1 MLYLEMGGDCGIAR
15 VMSDLIHPT
24 ALIESD
30 VELGENVSVGA
41 YTHIGGKVKIADNV
55 VIENHVSIQG
65 TTSIGQ
71 GTHIFPFASV
81 GNAPQDLKYNGED
94 TTLEIGARNRIR
106 EYTTINRGT
115 MGGGGKT
122 KIGDDCLFMNGT
134 HVGHDC
140 MVGDNVILAS
150 NATLAG
156 HVIIE
161 DYAILG
167 GITAV
172 QQFCR
177 VGAHAMVGGMSG
189 VHKDL
194 IPYGLATGN
203 RASLDGLNLV
213 GLRRRG
219 FARDAIAEL
228 RDLVTTIFFTSDGD
242 IASRVEAAAD
252 KYKSAEAQ
260 NVIAFI
266 RKDGERGFTTPDL
279 SGDK

>member
-1 MLYLEMGGDCGIAR
+1 
-15 VMSDLIHPT
+15 MSDLIHPT

-30 VELGENVSVGA
+30 VIIGKNVRIGA
-41 YTHIGGKVKIADNV
+41 YTHIAGKVRVADNV
-55 VIENHVSIQG
+55 VIENHVSITG
-65 TTSIGQ
+65 TTSIGER
-71 GTHIFPFASV
+71 THIFPFASI
-81 GNAPQDLKYNGED
+81 GNAPQDLKYDGED

-106 EYTTINRGT
+106 EHTTINRGT

-122 KIGDDCLFMNGT
+122 KIGDDCLFMNGS

-140 MVGDNVILAS
+140 MVGDSVILAS

-156 HVIIE
+156 HVIID

-167 GITAV
+167 GLTAV

-177 VGAHAMVGGMSG
+177 VGAHTMVGGMSG

-219 FARDAIAEL
+219 FSREAIGEL
-228 RDLVTTIFFTSDGD
+228 RDLVNDIFFTKEGD
-242 IASRVEAAAD
+242 IATRVEAAATQ
-252 KYKSAEAQ
+252 YKTAEAQ
-260 NVIAFI
+260 NVITFI
-266 RKDGERGFTTPDL
+266 LKDAERGFISPNL